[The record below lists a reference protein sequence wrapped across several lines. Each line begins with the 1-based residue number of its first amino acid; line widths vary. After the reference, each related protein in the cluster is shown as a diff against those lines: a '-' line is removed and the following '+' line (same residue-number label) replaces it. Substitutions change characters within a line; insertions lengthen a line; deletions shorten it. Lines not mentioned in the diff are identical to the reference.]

1 MDPNIQYS
9 RITVSYKTSS
19 FLLLFLLILI
29 NIQVSSFYTL
39 EEGDFANGVVE
50 DEKSLNS
57 LDFYAPNSLGG
68 STGEDHDPLMP
79 GMAKG
84 HCNTLTSTVHVTK
97 EEKDTNGLTF
107 RSCEGDIIVSK
118 CEGTCNSQLKPSV
131 ASPTG
136 FKKVSRLFLK
146 RSTTNPFHY
155 VPQGLPLLSR
165 E

>member
-9 RITVSYKTSS
+9 RITVSSKASSS
-19 FLLLFLLILI
+19 FLLFLLLILI

-57 LDFYAPNSLGG
+57 LDFYAPSLGG
-68 STGEDHDPLMP
+68 GSSGGFDHDPLMP

-84 HCNTLTSTVHVTK
+84 YCNTLTSTVHVTK
-97 EEKDTNGLTF
+97 EEKDSNGLVY
-107 RSCEGDIIVSK
+107 RSCEGDITVSK

-136 FKKVSRLFLK
+136 FKKVSRLFF
-146 RSTTNPFHY
+146 N
-155 VPQGLPLLSR
+155 
-165 E
+165 